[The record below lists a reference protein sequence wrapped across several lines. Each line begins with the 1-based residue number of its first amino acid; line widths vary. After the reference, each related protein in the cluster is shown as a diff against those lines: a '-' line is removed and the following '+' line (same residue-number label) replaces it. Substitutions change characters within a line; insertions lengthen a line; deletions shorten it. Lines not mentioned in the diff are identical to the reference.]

1 MKLIYPATVPPLFSA
16 TEGASA
22 SNAGNI
28 FATNSSCA
36 KASTEAEIE
45 AHEQLPLVEPSGRVI
60 GMASRKDC
68 HNAQFKLLHPVVH
81 LHLLDGKGGLYLQ
94 KRALSKLLLPGYWD
108 TAVGGHISYGESIE
122 EALLRETRE
131 EIGLEHF
138 KGTYL
143 LSYLWESPKE
153 RELVNVFAAVGTFN
167 PTPNLEEVSEGK
179 FWSFE
184 EIERIIAST
193 PDAAGSSS
201 PAPNLPGTGSS
212 CAAPNLLGAGSSS
225 PAAFTPNF
233 TAEYK
238 RIGNQLKCLSTSNSC
253 CE

>member
-1 MKLIYPATVPPLFSA
+1 
-16 TEGASA
+16 
-22 SNAGNI
+22 
-28 FATNSSCA
+28 
-36 KASTEAEIE
+36 
-45 AHEQLPLVEPSGRVI
+45 
-60 GMASRKDC
+60 MASRKDC

-131 EIGLEHF
+131 EIGIEHF
-138 KGTYL
+138 KSTYL

-193 PDAAGSSS
+193 PDASGSSS
-201 PAPNLPGTGSS
+201 PAPI
-212 CAAPNLLGAGSSS
+212 
-225 PAAFTPNF
+225 AFTPNF
-233 TAEYK
+233 IAEYK

>member
-1 MKLIYPATVPPLFSA
+1 
-16 TEGASA
+16 
-22 SNAGNI
+22 
-28 FATNSSCA
+28 
-36 KASTEAEIE
+36 
-45 AHEQLPLVEPSGRVI
+45 
-60 GMASRKDC
+60 MASRKDC

-201 PAPNLPGTGSS
+201 PAPV
-212 CAAPNLLGAGSSS
+212 
-225 PAAFTPNF
+225 AFTPNF
-233 TAEYK
+233 IAEYK

>member
-1 MKLIYPATVPPLFSA
+1 
-16 TEGASA
+16 
-22 SNAGNI
+22 
-28 FATNSSCA
+28 
-36 KASTEAEIE
+36 
-45 AHEQLPLVEPSGRVI
+45 
-60 GMASRKDC
+60 MASRKDC
-68 HNAQFKLLHPVVH
+68 HNAQLKLLHPVVH

-131 EIGLEHF
+131 EIGIEHF
-138 KGTYL
+138 KSTYL

-193 PDAAGSSS
+193 PDAAGSS
-201 PAPNLPGTGSS
+201 
-212 CAAPNLLGAGSSS
+212 CAAPNLFGAGSSCTAPNVLGTS
-225 PAAFTPNF
+225 SSSSAPAAFTPNF
-233 TAEYK
+233 IAEYK